1 MKQFLVI
8 CFFIL
13 YALSINAQ
21 NYNEYLE
28 AAYKHLQVGH
38 FEKAYA
44 SYNVYVNM
52 TGRISDD
59 FEKHLKSYKQNVA
72 KQEGFIDLGLPSG
85 TCWAQPSTSLYSYE
99 DAKSLITLINNTGI
113 TLPTTAQYRELI
125 DNCKWRWIGTGFR
138 VTGPNG
144 NSLFFAANGAEF
156 SDGSK
161 AKKGKRGYY
170 WTSDAYFI
178 LGIYDSGEVKLQV
191 HANSSTQR
199 RSDKFSYCLC
209 KVFK

>member
-1 MKQFLVI
+1 MKQILVI
-8 CFFIL
+8 CIFIL
-13 YALSINAQ
+13 SILPINAQ

-28 AAYKHLQVGH
+28 AAQKHLQQGNY
-38 FEKAYA
+38 EKAQA
-44 SYNVYVNM
+44 SYKVYVNM
-52 TGRISDD
+52 TGQTSDD
-59 FEKHLKSYKQNVA
+59 FENLLKNHKQYIA

-99 DAKSLITLINNTGI
+99 DAKSLINNTGVS
-113 TLPTTAQYRELI
+113 LPTTAQYRELI
-125 DNCKWRWIGTGFR
+125 DKCKWRWIGTGFR

-156 SDGSK
+156 GDGSK

-178 LGIYDSGEVKLQV
+178 LGIYDSGEVLLQV
-191 HANSSTQR
+191 HTNSSTKK
-199 RSDKFSYCLC
+199 RSEKFSYCLC
-209 KVFK
+209 KIFK

>member
-1 MKQFLVI
+1 MP
-8 CFFIL
+8 
-13 YALSINAQ
+13 INAQ

-28 AAYKHLQVGH
+28 AVQKHLQQGNY
-38 FEKAYA
+38 EKAQA
-44 SYNVYVNM
+44 SYKVYVNM
-52 TGRISDD
+52 TGQTSDD
-59 FEKHLKSYKQNVA
+59 FKNLLKNHKQYIA

-99 DAKSLITLINNTGI
+99 DAKSLINNTGVS
-113 TLPTTAQYRELI
+113 LPTTAQYQELI
-125 DNCKWRWIGTGFR
+125 DKCKWRWIGTGFR

-156 SDGSK
+156 GDGSK

-178 LGIYDSGEVKLQV
+178 LGIYDSGEVLLQV
-191 HANSSTQR
+191 HINSSTKK
-199 RSDKFSYCLC
+199 RSEKFSYCLC
-209 KVFK
+209 KIFK

>member
-1 MKQFLVI
+1 MP
-8 CFFIL
+8 
-13 YALSINAQ
+13 INAQ

-28 AAYKHLQVGH
+28 AAQKHLQQGNY
-38 FEKAYA
+38 EKAQA

-52 TGRISDD
+52 TGQTSDD
-59 FEKHLKSYKQNVA
+59 FENLLKNHKQYIP

-99 DAKSLITLINNTGI
+99 DAKSLINNTGVS
-113 TLPTTAQYRELI
+113 LPTTAQYRELI
-125 DNCKWRWIGTGFR
+125 DKCKWRWIGTGFR

-156 SDGSK
+156 GDGSK

-178 LGIYDSGEVKLQV
+178 LGIYDSGEVLLQV
-191 HANSSTQR
+191 HTNSSTKM
-199 RSDKFSYCLC
+199 RSEKFSYCLC
-209 KVFK
+209 KIFK

>member
-1 MKQFLVI
+1 MKQILVI
-8 CFFIL
+8 CIFIL
-13 YALSINAQ
+13 SILPINAQ

-28 AAYKHLQVGH
+28 AAQKHLQQGNY
-38 FEKAYA
+38 EKAQA

-52 TGRISDD
+52 TGQTSDD
-59 FEKHLKSYKQNVA
+59 FEELLRNHKQNAA

-99 DAKSLITLINNTGI
+99 DAKSLTNNAGV

-125 DNCKWRWIGTGFR
+125 DNCKWRWTGTGFK

-156 SDGSK
+156 GDGSK

-178 LGIYDSGEVKLQV
+178 FGIYDSGEVQLQV
-191 HANSSTQR
+191 HVNSSTKK
-199 RSDKFSYCLC
+199 RSEKFSYCLC

>member
-1 MKQFLVI
+1 MKQILVI
-8 CFFIL
+8 CIFIL
-13 YALSINAQ
+13 SILPINAQ

-28 AAYKHLQVGH
+28 AAQKHLQQGNY
-38 FEKAYA
+38 EKAQA

-52 TGRISDD
+52 TGQTSDD
-59 FEKHLKSYKQNVA
+59 FENLLKNHKQYIA

-99 DAKSLITLINNTGI
+99 DAKSLINNAGVS
-113 TLPTTAQYRELI
+113 LPTTAQYRELI
-125 DNCKWRWIGTGFR
+125 DKCKWRWIGTGFR

-156 SDGSK
+156 GDGSK

-178 LGIYDSGEVKLQV
+178 LGIYDSGEVLLQV
-191 HANSSTQR
+191 HTNSSTKK
-199 RSDKFSYCLC
+199 RSEKFSYCLC
-209 KVFK
+209 KIFK

>member
-1 MKQFLVI
+1 MKQILVI
-8 CFFIL
+8 CIFIL
-13 YALSINAQ
+13 SILPINAQ

-28 AAYKHLQVGH
+28 AAQKHLQQGNY
-38 FEKAYA
+38 EKAQA

-52 TGRISDD
+52 TGQTSDD
-59 FEKHLKSYKQNVA
+59 FEELLRNHKQNAA
-72 KQEGFIDLGLPSG
+72 KQEGFTDLGLPSG

-99 DAKSLITLINNTGI
+99 DAKSLINNTGV

-125 DNCKWRWIGTGFR
+125 DNCKWRWTGAGFR

-156 SDGSK
+156 GDGSK

-178 LGIYDSGEVKLQV
+178 LGIYDSGEVQLQV
-191 HANSSTQR
+191 HVNSSTKK
-199 RSDKFSYCLC
+199 RSEKFSYCLC

>member
-1 MKQFLVI
+1 MKQILVI
-8 CFFIL
+8 CIFIL
-13 YALSINAQ
+13 SILPINAQ

-28 AAYKHLQVGH
+28 AAQKHLQQGNY
-38 FEKAYA
+38 EKAQA

-52 TGRISDD
+52 TGQTSDD
-59 FEKHLKSYKQNVA
+59 FENLLKNHKQYIA

-99 DAKSLITLINNTGI
+99 DAKSLINNTGVS
-113 TLPTTAQYRELI
+113 LPTTAQYRELI
-125 DNCKWRWIGTGFR
+125 DKCKWRWIGTGFR

-156 SDGSK
+156 GDGSK

-178 LGIYDSGEVKLQV
+178 LGIYDSGEVLLQV
-191 HANSSTQR
+191 HTNSSTKM
-199 RSDKFSYCLC
+199 RSEKFSYCLC
-209 KVFK
+209 KIFK

>member
-1 MKQFLVI
+1 MLWGYVT
-8 CFFIL
+8 
-13 YALSINAQ
+13 YAQ

-28 AAYKHLQVGH
+28 TVYKHIQTGN
-38 FEKAYA
+38 FEKAQA
-44 SYNVYVNM
+44 SYKVYVDM
-52 TGRISDD
+52 TGRTSDD
-59 FEKHLKSYKQNVA
+59 FEKLLKKYKQNVA

-99 DAKSLITLINNTGI
+99 DAKSLINNAGVS
-113 TLPTTAQYRELI
+113 LPTTSQYRELI
-125 DNCKWRWIGTGFR
+125 DNCKWQWIGIGFR

-156 SDGSK
+156 GDGSK

-178 LGIYDSGEVKLQV
+178 LGIYDSGEVLLQV
-191 HANSSTQR
+191 HTNSSTKK
-199 RSDKFSYCLC
+199 RSEKFSYCLC
-209 KVFK
+209 KIFK

>member
-1 MKQFLVI
+1 MKQIFVI
-8 CFFIL
+8 CIFIL
-13 YALSINAQ
+13 SILPINAQ

-28 AAYKHLQVGH
+28 AAQKHLQQGNY
-38 FEKAYA
+38 EKAQA
-44 SYNVYVNM
+44 SYKVYVNM
-52 TGRISDD
+52 TGQTSDD
-59 FEKHLKSYKQNVA
+59 FEKLLRNHKHNVA
-72 KQEGFIDLGLPSG
+72 KQEGFTDLGLPSG

-99 DAKSLITLINNTGI
+99 DAKSLINNTGV

-125 DNCKWRWIGTGFR
+125 DNCKWRWTGAGFR

-156 SDGSK
+156 GDGSK

-178 LGIYDSGEVKLQV
+178 LGIYDSGEVQLQV
-191 HANSSTQR
+191 HVNSSTKK
-199 RSDKFSYCLC
+199 RSEKFSYCLC

>member
-1 MKQFLVI
+1 MKQILVI
-8 CFFIL
+8 CIII
-13 YALSINAQ
+13 LSILPIKAQ

-28 AAYKHLQVGH
+28 AAQKHLQQGNC
-38 FEKAYA
+38 EKAQA
-44 SYNVYVNM
+44 SYKVYVNM
-52 TGRISDD
+52 TGQTSDD
-59 FEKHLKSYKQNVA
+59 FEKLLRNYKQNVA

-99 DAKSLITLINNTGI
+99 DAKSLINNTGV

-125 DNCKWRWIGTGFR
+125 DKCKWRWIGTGFR

-156 SDGSK
+156 GDGSK
-161 AKKGKRGYY
+161 TKKGKRGYY
-170 WTSDAYFI
+170 WTSDTHFI
-178 LGIYDSGEVKLQV
+178 LGIYDSGEVLLQV
-191 HANSSTQR
+191 HTNSSTKK
-199 RSDKFSYCLC
+199 RSEKFSYCLC

>member
-1 MKQFLVI
+1 MKKI
-8 CFFIL
+8 GIL
-13 YALSINAQ
+13 LISMLCGYVTYAQ

-28 AAYKHLQVGH
+28 AAQKHLQQGNY
-38 FEKAYA
+38 EKAQA

-52 TGRISDD
+52 TGQTSDD
-59 FEKHLKSYKQNVA
+59 FEKLLRNHKQNVA

-99 DAKSLITLINNTGI
+99 DAKSLINNTGV
-113 TLPTTAQYRELI
+113 TLPTPAQYRELI
-125 DNCKWRWIGTGFR
+125 DNCKWRWTGTGFK

-170 WTSDAYFI
+170 WTSDAYFV
-178 LGIYDSGEVKLQV
+178 LGIYDSEEVLLQHYV
-191 HANSSTQR
+191 NSSTKK
-199 RSDKFSYCLC
+199 RSDKLSYCLC
-209 KVFK
+209 KIFK